1 MAVADGGGP
10 DHRELLGDLGCAVLA
25 AALTLAVTAAAL
37 GLWSWHPSVPLSYAT
52 DALYYDGVVKATL
65 DHGWY
70 LQNPDLGA
78 PFGLESHDF
87 PVVSND
93 SLQLLLVKFIGLFVD
108 RPFLVSNIFFV
119 LTFPLNA
126 LGAFV
131 ALRWRRVPRQL
142 AVVGSV
148 AFGLLPLHFMKGID
162 YLFFVSSYMV
172 PIGCAMV
179 LTVLADEPLVAP
191 RESGRRWRGLVAP
204 RTAVFLLLCAAIAS
218 ASIYYAVF
226 ASILL
231 VAAALA
237 AGVVHRSRRA
247 LAEGMAG
254 VAAIGSFVVLN
265 QLPTIL
271 YRLEHGPNSLVAAR
285 NPGETEF
292 YGLKLIQLVL
302 PAPGHRIGF
311 LADITDRYRNTS
323 LVLGEPST
331 SIGLLASVGLAWLL
345 VVALAST
352 LGSSRSSAA
361 LAEERRAGFSV
372 VLGLLWATTG
382 GVAAVVSYTVTPQ
395 LRAWGRMSVFIA
407 FFGLVGTMGLL
418 ARIGRRVG
426 TPAGHAAFK
435 ALLAS
440 LLVVVAL
447 DQTTPSFAPDR
458 LTIEREYRSDA
469 NFVRQIEDQVPAGS
483 AILQLP
489 YVAYPE
495 VPPTYRLGVY
505 DQLRPYMH
513 SERLRWSFGAMK
525 GRPEDW
531 HAHMTD
537 APLRSLLAGAVAGGM
552 TGLVVDR
559 FGYADDAAALEA
571 ELREIVGP
579 PTGVAETGRMLF
591 WDLRPLRARLREAGQ
606 PVERLSELALR
617 PIRLSF
623 GDGFYAEEA
632 IPGMRWR
639 WSQERG
645 TVSVDNPGPE
655 PREVIFS
662 VNLRTSQPGEARTTL
677 RLPDGST
684 STIDDPGPQGA
695 VVRQRVRVPSGRSWI
710 RLESTAQA
718 SQGPRD
724 SRRLVA
730 QLVDPVVVPVE
741 LCAAA
746 AVLGAQQGQA
756 GCLDSSRAH
765 RP

>member
-1 MAVADGGGP
+1 MAVADGGGS
-10 DHRELLGDLGCAVLA
+10 DRRELLGDLGCAVLA
-25 AALTLAVTAAAL
+25 AALTLAVTAAVL
-37 GLWSWHPSVPLSYAT
+37 RLWSWHPSVPLSYAT

-65 DHGWY
+65 DNGWY
-70 LQNPDLGA
+70 LHNPDLGA

-93 SLQLLLVKFIGLFVD
+93 SLQLLVVKFIGMFVD

-179 LTVLADEPLVAP
+179 LTVLADEPLVI
-191 RESGRRWRGLVAP
+191 GRGRGRGWRGLLTP
-204 RTAVFLLLCAAIAS
+204 RTAVFFLLCAAIAS
-218 ASIYYAVF
+218 ASVYYAVF
-226 ASILL
+226 TSILL
-231 VAAALA
+231 AAAALA
-237 AGVVHRSRRA
+237 RGVVSRSRRA
-247 LAEGMAG
+247 FCEGMAG
-254 VAAIGSFVVLN
+254 VAAIGLFAALN

-271 YRLEHGPNSLVAAR
+271 YRLEHGGNTLVAVR
-285 NPGETEF
+285 SPGETEF

-302 PAPGHRIGF
+302 PAPGHRVSF
-311 LADITDRYRNTS
+311 LADITDRYRNS
-323 LVLGEPST
+323 SPVLGEPST

-345 VVALAST
+345 VVVLSST
-352 LGSSRSSAA
+352 LGSSASSAEF
-361 LAEERRAGFSV
+361 AEERRAGFSA

-382 GVAAVVSYTVTPQ
+382 GVAALISYTVTPQ

-407 FFGLVGTMGLL
+407 FFGIVGAVGLL
-418 ARIGRRVG
+418 ARLQRRLG
-426 TPAGHAAFK
+426 SPSGHGAFS

-440 LLVVVAL
+440 LLVLVAL
-447 DQTTPSFAPDR
+447 DQTTPDFAPDR

-469 NFVRQIEDQVPAGS
+469 NFVRQIEDRLPAGS
-483 AILQLP
+483 VILQLP

-495 VPPTYRLGVY
+495 VPPTHRLGVY
-505 DQLRPYMH
+505 DPLRPYLH
-513 SERLRWSFGAMK
+513 SERLRWTFGAMK
-525 GRPEDW
+525 GRPQDW
-531 HAHMTD
+531 HAHITD

-571 ELREIVGP
+571 ELGTIMGP
-579 PTGVAETGRMLF
+579 PTGVAQTGRMLF
-591 WDLRPLRARLREAGQ
+591 WDLRPLQGRLRDAGQ
-606 PVERLSELALR
+606 PLARLSELALR
-617 PIRLSF
+617 PIRLTF
-623 GDGFYAEEA
+623 GDGFYPEESV
-632 IPGMRWR
+632 PGMRWR
-639 WSQERG
+639 WSQESA
-645 TVSVDNPGPE
+645 TVTVDNPGPE

-662 VNLRTSQPGEARTTL
+662 VNLRTSQPGKGRTTL

-684 STIDDPGPQGA
+684 STIDDPGPRGA
-695 VVRQRVRVPSGRSWI
+695 VVRHRVRVPSGRSSI
-710 RLESTAQA
+710 RLESTARA
-718 SQGPRD
+718 TPGLRD
-724 SRRLVA
+724 PRRLVA
-730 QLVDPVVVPVE
+730 QLIDTVMVPVE
-741 LCAAA
+741 LCEAAV
-746 AVLGAQQGQA
+746 VLGAPNGQS
-756 GCLDSSRAH
+756 GCLDSSRTH